1 MNTRVKGFNVLH
13 VELWLVSRSESVL
26 EGQNLMSS
34 FDSVLKGQ
42 NLMSSSESVL
52 KDQNLMSSFESVLK
66 GQNLMSSFESVLK
79 GQNQSYYSIHVS
91 IYIKIPEMTIGKG
104 WDISVGRA
112 SDQNA
117 WLNTDADLSAAT
129 DFLPVSTF
137 NADSLILKVS
147 VQPLCAIVHINIC
160 KHIKNPKHWQPYQP
174 YHCVNT

>member
-1 MNTRVKGFNVLH
+1 MNTRIKGFNVLH
-13 VELWLVSRSESVL
+13 VELWLVSSSESML

-34 FDSVLKGQ
+34 FESVLKGQ

-52 KDQNLMSSFESVLK
+52 KGQNLMSSFESVLK

-112 SDQNA
+112 SD
-117 WLNTDADLSAAT
+117 
-129 DFLPVSTF
+129 
-137 NADSLILKVS
+137 
-147 VQPLCAIVHINIC
+147 
-160 KHIKNPKHWQPYQP
+160 
-174 YHCVNT
+174 